1 MVFLGMWADLS
12 LATTPLLALKKCKG
26 VQLCPRPV
34 CKGKSSIYIYI
45 FSYIYPY
52 FVSFYEECKVWSKL
66 IWPITPLIIIYSIQ
80 KIFPNSTVILGVIQK
95 HYYKLIKLGRSL
107 PKFFV
112 SVNSQ
117 I

>member
-1 MVFLGMWADLS
+1 MHSKSAKGYSSALDLS
-12 LATTPLLALKKCKG
+12 
-26 VQLCPRPV
+26 V
-34 CKGKSSIYIYI
+34 KGKVLYIYF

-112 SVNSQ
+112 SVNGQ